1 MSYNS
6 TLDRYKAIAR
16 SKQEETKFSPSW
28 LKEYEIERYLA
39 KKGTA
44 SNPIIN
50 FDMFQSVIK
59 MKQVENLIHAVG
71 INGKN
76 QTILILKKKV

>member
-1 MSYNS
+1 MVS
-6 TLDRYKAIAR
+6 TLERYKATAR
-16 SKQEETKFSPSW
+16 AKQEGTKFSPSW
-28 LKEYEIERYLA
+28 LQDYEIERYLA

-44 SNPIIN
+44 AVPIIN

>member
-1 MSYNS
+1 MVS
-6 TLDRYKAIAR
+6 TLERYKATAR
-16 SKQEETKFSPSW
+16 AKQEPTKFSPSW
-28 LKEYEIERYLA
+28 LKDYQIERYLA

-44 SNPIIN
+44 SVPIIN

-76 QTILILKKKV
+76 QTILILKKKA

>member
-1 MSYNS
+1 
-6 TLDRYKAIAR
+6 
-16 SKQEETKFSPSW
+16 
-28 LKEYEIERYLA
+28 
-39 KKGTA
+39 
-44 SNPIIN
+44 
-50 FDMFQSVIK
+50 MFQAVIK

>member
-1 MSYNS
+1 MVT
-6 TLDRYKAIAR
+6 TLERYKAIAR
-16 SKQEETKFSPSW
+16 AKQEGTKFSPSW
-28 LKEYEIERYLA
+28 LKDYQIERYLA

-71 INGKN
+71 INGDK
-76 QTILILKKKV
+76 QTILILKKKA